1 MLWLSTLRVTVDS
14 AESSSSRGKRRYPVV
29 YKVPPTSEPTPA
41 QLSKWRRY
49 LANARAEA
57 ALYRELARKKTGEER
72 EILLALAESESRHEQ
87 FWREKL
93 GEYVGFPR
101 NPDLNTRFMG
111 FMARHFGSVFTLAL
125 MQTAES
131 RSPYIKDEDASPQIA
146 ADERI
151 HAEVVRG
158 LAARGREQ
166 MSGGFR
172 AAVFGAND
180 GLVSNLALVVGIM
193 GSGVSA
199 NVILLTG
206 ISGLLA
212 GALSMAAGE
221 YVSVSSQKELL
232 EASTP
237 HPKAHTLLPSLDVN
251 ANELA
256 LVYRARGMGEK
267 EAVAKAKSEFSRMAL
282 EQAIGLDRED
292 SPDARHDVEP
302 VNPGEVVGSPWTAAG
317 SSFLFFAGGAFI
329 PIVPYLFGASPVL
342 GAIIAV
348 VLVSGALMF
357 TGGVVGVLSGKPPFS
372 RAMRQL
378 AIGLGAAGITYLL
391 GVASGTVVG

>member
-1 MLWLSTLRVTVDS
+1 M
-14 AESSSSRGKRRYPVV
+14 
-29 YKVPPTSEPTPA
+29 PTRA
-41 QLSKWRRY
+41 QINRWRRY
-49 LANARAEA
+49 LANERAEA
-57 ALYRELARKKTGEER
+57 ALYRELARKKHGEER
-72 EILLALAESESRHEQ
+72 EILLALADSEARHEA

-101 NPDLNTRFMG
+101 QPDLNTRFMG
-111 FMARHFGSVFTLAL
+111 FMARRFGSVFTLAL

-131 RSPYIKDEDASPQIA
+131 RNPYVKDEDASSQIA

-158 LAARGREQ
+158 LAARGRER
-166 MSGGFR
+166 MSGSFR

-193 GSGVSA
+193 GSGVSS
-199 NVILLTG
+199 NLILLTG
-206 ISGLLA
+206 VSGLLA

-237 HPKAHTLLPSLDVN
+237 HPKAHTLLPALDVN

-267 EAVAKAKSEFSRMAL
+267 EAAGKAQAEFSRMAL
-282 EQAIGLDRED
+282 EQAIGLERED
-292 SPDARHDVEP
+292 SPGGIDTWDSP
-302 VNPGEVVGSPWTAAG
+302 SEVVGSPWAAAG
-317 SSFLFFAGGAFI
+317 SSFLFFAGGALI
-329 PIVPYLFGASPVL
+329 PIVPFLFGASPVL
-342 GAIIAV
+342 GAAIALA
-348 VLVSGALMF
+348 LVSVALMF
-357 TGGVVGVLSGKPPFS
+357 TGGVVGVLSGKPPWT
-372 RAMRQL
+372 RAIRQL
-378 AIGLGAAGITYLL
+378 TIGLGAAAITYLL
-391 GVASGTVVG
+391 GMAFGTVVG

>member
-1 MLWLSTLRVTVDS
+1 MPIK
-14 AESSSSRGKRRYPVV
+14 G
-29 YKVPPTSEPTPA
+29 EPTRA
-41 QLSKWRRY
+41 QINRWRRY
-49 LANARAEA
+49 LANERAEA

-72 EILLALAESESRHEQ
+72 EILEALADSEARHEK

-93 GEYVGFPR
+93 GDYVGFPR
-101 NPDLNTRFMG
+101 QPDLNTRFLG
-111 FMARHFGSVFTLAL
+111 FLARRFGSVFTLAL
-125 MQTAES
+125 MQTAEA
-131 RSPYIKDEDASPQIA
+131 RNPYVKDEDASPQIA

-158 LAARGREQ
+158 LAARGREKI
-166 MSGGFR
+166 SGNFR

-193 GSGVSA
+193 GSGVSS
-199 NVILLTG
+199 NLILLTG

-221 YVSVSSQKELL
+221 YVSVTSQRELL

-237 HPKAHTLLPSLDVN
+237 HPKAHKLLPSLDVN

-267 EAVAKAKSEFSRMAL
+267 EADDKAKAEFSRMAL

-292 SPDARHDVEP
+292 SPGGETIWASP
-302 VNPGEVVGSPWTAAG
+302 SEVVGSPWAAAS
-317 SSFLFFAGGAFI
+317 SSFLFFAGGALI
-329 PIVPYLFGASPVL
+329 PIIPFIFGASPLV
-342 GAIIAV
+342 GAVIAM
-348 VLVSGALMF
+348 VLVSLALLG
-357 TGGVVGVLSGKPPFS
+357 TGGVVGVLSGKPPLT
-372 RAMRQL
+372 RALRQL
-378 AIGLGAAGITYLL
+378 LIGLGAAAITYLL
-391 GVASGTVVG
+391 GLAFGTVIG